1 MFTGIVQTQGK
12 VLTITPMKGGL
23 KLEIVVPEGF
33 NKNLKRGAS
42 VSVNDVCLTAVKSSE
57 ESITFDVIQE
67 TLRSSNLGVLVNF
80 LK

>member
-33 NKNLKRGAS
+33 NKNLVYQITTKLEHRGPDNIGYWF
-42 VSVNDVCLTAVKSSE
+42 NDNNQVG
-57 ESITFDVIQE
+57 F
-67 TLRSSNLGVLVNF
+67 GH
-80 LK
+80 